1 MLPNLLVV
9 ALAALVPM
17 IIGFIY
23 YHPKLAGTAWMN
35 AAGMTEEKV
44 KGGNMPVILI
54 VSYILSFL
62 LSFFVFFIVVHQ
74 TAIFSLFVSEPGF
87 LEGTGSALELY
98 NQVMEFSR

>member
-62 LSFFVFFIVVHQ
+62 LSFLSS
-74 TAIFSLFVSEPGF
+74 SLWCIKLPYSPCLSLSQAF
-87 LEGTGSALELY
+87 
-98 NQVMEFSR
+98 